1 MTTLELDVAKL
12 ETFGAKIARITNDG
26 MLALCL
32 SVGHRTGLFDTM
44 ASLPAATSDQVARAA
59 GLQERYVREW
69 LAAMTVGGIVEY
81 EPTGKTYRL
90 PREHAAFTTTA
101 AGTNN
106 FAAFNMFVSLLADVE
121 GDIIEC
127 FRNGGGVPYSRYAR
141 FQELMAANSAALFD
155 TALVSRIVPAV
166 PGLARLLE
174 QGVDVA
180 DVGCG
185 SGHAVNVLGRAYPA
199 SRFTGLD
206 FSAEGI
212 GAALAEAA
220 SWGLSNARFDVQD
233 VSRWEASHAYDVITA
248 FDAIHD
254 QAHPRRVLAN
264 VARALRP
271 GGLFLMA
278 DIAASSELDDNR
290 DHPMAPYLYTAS
302 LFHCMTVSLALDGEG
317 LGTMWG
323 EQKARE
329 LLAEAG
335 FTSVEVCTV
344 EGDEFNSYYLARK

>member
-1 MTTLELDVAKL
+1 MTTLELDPAKL
-12 ETFGAKIARITNDG
+12 ETFGSTISRITNDG
-26 MLALCL
+26 MLALGL

-44 ASLPAATSDQVARAA
+44 ASLPAATSDQIARAA

-69 LAAMTVGGIVEY
+69 LAAMTVGGVIEY
-81 EPTGKTYRL
+81 DPAGKTYRL
-90 PREHAAFTTTA
+90 PPEHAAFTTTA

-106 FAAFNMFVSLLADVE
+106 FAAFNMFVALMADVE
-121 GDIIEC
+121 GDIVEC
-127 FRNGGGVPYSRYAR
+127 FRTGGGVPYQRYAR
-141 FQELMAANSAALFD
+141 FQELMAADSATLFD
-155 TALVSRIVPAV
+155 TALVDRIVPAV
-166 PGLARLLE
+166 PGLATRLE
-174 QGVDVA
+174 RGIDVVDI
-180 DVGCG
+180 GCG
-185 SGHAVNVLGRAYPA
+185 SGHAINVLAREYPS

-212 GAALAEAA
+212 AAAVAEAA
-220 SWGLSNARFDVQD
+220 GWGLSNARFDVQD
-233 VSRWEASHAYDVITA
+233 VSRWEASNAYDFITA

-254 QAHPRRVLAN
+254 QAHPRQVLAN
-264 VARALRP
+264 IARALRP

-278 DIAASSELDDNR
+278 DIAASSELADNR
-290 DHPMAPYLYTAS
+290 EHPLAPFLYTVS

-329 LLAEAG
+329 LLSEAG
-335 FTSVEVCTV
+335 FTSVEVCKV